1 MFDPSLQNFTTS
13 NFFALHQSQA
23 NNNMQNIASEFAQ
36 NPNGYG
42 QQNTPRMSHAARQQL
57 ELFNNVKLGK
67 SQQSL
72 N

>member
-1 MFDPSLQNFTTS
+1 LQNEGLLGGMHYLQMFDPSLQNFTAS

-42 QQNTPRMSHAARQQL
+42 QQNTPRM
-57 ELFNNVKLGK
+57 
-67 SQQSL
+67 
-72 N
+72 

>member
-1 MFDPSLQNFTTS
+1 MHYLQMFDPSLQNFTAS

-42 QQNTPRMSHAARQQL
+42 QQNTPRM
-57 ELFNNVKLGK
+57 
-67 SQQSL
+67 
-72 N
+72 